1 MKLRA
6 PAYPLIN
13 VDPYFTVWSMA
24 DRLHDVPVKH
34 WTGSDNTLIGVCSVD
49 GEEKLFMGVCEGR
62 SKMEQVSVD
71 VTALSTTYVFTDGKI
86 RLTVRFTT
94 PLLPDDLTVLTRP
107 VGYIALSYKSV
118 DGEDHTVTASV
129 LASEEFVMNKRGDD
143 TTEREV
149 LTVAG
154 MPTVKMGKTNQT
166 PLNRSG
172 DDLRIEWGY
181 LYLTAPRGE
190 VREFVC
196 DQDKMGYIMGT
207 VPVSPVGDSL
217 ILLAYDDCRASIQ
230 YFGETL
236 ASVWNRNGETIE
248 TAIEAAYNE
257 YPALITRCD
266 AFSDK
271 LYCDAVRAGGVQY
284 AEMLSLAYRQ
294 AISAHKCVVD
304 TEGQVLFIS
313 KECFSNGCAATV
325 DVSYPSIP
333 LFLLYN
339 PELVKGMTRPI
350 FKYAESEAWPF
361 DFAPHD
367 AGQYPL
373 VNGQVYGNNAVHMQM
388 PVEECGN
395 MLVMVTTTAIAEG
408 DISFAEAHW
417 NTLADWV
424 KYLLRYG
431 EDPENQLC
439 TDDFAGHLAHN
450 CNLSIK
456 AIMGVA
462 CFGLLHRMKG
472 GEAEYEHYI
481 AEARRMA
488 TSWTERAS
496 NGAGSYRLAFD
507 RPGTY
512 SMKYNAVWDKLF
524 GTHIF
529 PAEVLESEA
538 QTNFTHF
545 KPYGMPLDNRAD
557 YTKSDWLVWTAT
569 LLQSDADFERY
580 VAPLWTSYHF
590 TRHRVPMTDWYDTIG
605 ADHIHFQNRT
615 VIGGLFIKLLEWS
628 GKMKV

>member
-86 RLTVRFTT
+86 HLTVRFTT

-118 DGEDHTVTASV
+118 DGQDHTVTASV

-181 LYLTAPRGE
+181 LYLTAPKGE

-236 ASVWNRNGETIE
+236 ASVWNKNGETIE
-248 TAIEAAYNE
+248 TAIENAYIE
-257 YPALITRCD
+257 YGPLMDKCA

-271 LYCDAVRAGGVQY
+271 LYCDAVKAGGVQY

-333 LFLLYN
+333 LFLLYA
-339 PELVKGMTRPI
+339 PELVKGMARPI

-373 VNGQVYGNNAVHMQM
+373 VNGQVYGNNALHMQM

-395 MLVMVTTTAIAEG
+395 MLVMVAATAIAEK
-408 DISFAEAHW
+408 DISFA
-417 NTLADWV
+417 
-424 KYLLRYG
+424 
-431 EDPENQLC
+431 
-439 TDDFAGHLAHN
+439 
-450 CNLSIK
+450 I
-456 AIMGVA
+456 
-462 CFGLLHRMKG
+462 
-472 GEAEYEHYI
+472 
-481 AEARRMA
+481 
-488 TSWTERAS
+488 
-496 NGAGSYRLAFD
+496 
-507 RPGTY
+507 
-512 SMKYNAVWDKLF
+512 
-524 GTHIF
+524 
-529 PAEVLESEA
+529 
-538 QTNFTHF
+538 
-545 KPYGMPLDNRAD
+545 
-557 YTKSDWLVWTAT
+557 
-569 LLQSDADFERY
+569 
-580 VAPLWTSYHF
+580 
-590 TRHRVPMTDWYDTIG
+590 
-605 ADHIHFQNRT
+605 
-615 VIGGLFIKLLEWS
+615 
-628 GKMKV
+628 